1 LEGDLEMVD
10 LRNQRRVASTLLKC
24 GVHRVWIDP
33 NRSEDVAFA
42 VTRDD
47 VRNLIKSGS
56 VRAKQKAGSSKG
68 RIRFANAQRK
78 KGKRKGQGSRKGAKY
93 ARFPKKRRWIST
105 IRPIRRQLC
114 EFRDQNII
122 EKNVYRKYYLY
133 SKGGM
138 FKNKGHLVAHLKA
151 ENLLKA
157 PSKTQKVTTEKT
169 TQTKKKV
176 KTKKAK

>member
-1 LEGDLEMVD
+1 MVD
-10 LRNQRRVASTLLKC
+10 LGNQRRVASTILKC

-33 NRSEDVAFA
+33 NRSEDVAYA

-56 VRAKQKAGSSKG
+56 IRAKQKAGSSKG
-68 RIRFANAQRK
+68 RIKFAQIQRK
-78 KGKRKGQGSRKGAKY
+78 KGKRKGQGSRKGAKF
-93 ARFPKKRRWIST
+93 ARYPKKQRWIST
-105 IRPIRRQLC
+105 IRPIRRQLR

-122 EKNVYRKYYLY
+122 EKNIYRKYYLY
-133 SKGGM
+133 AKGGM
-138 FKNKGHLVAHLKA
+138 FKSKGHLIAHLKA

-157 PSKTQKVTTEKT
+157 PSKTQQKTETEKA
-169 TQTKKKV
+169 TKTKRKV